1 MIEWLC
7 DRWGIEKKIDA
18 PDFIVGL
25 GSGVLRSGAGELT
38 LAGKNVVDKCLS
50 LYRHGEGIRG
60 IIIAG
65 GRPWRHP
72 PFSDAELMHR
82 RLLELQGSTKELEL
96 PAEQL
101 IVLDG
106 DNTYEQVCA
115 IGRFHS
121 NVPTS
126 KLAVVCPR
134 LQTRRLRAL
143 LGKQGLL
150 DDAGI
155 VAVED
160 GCEPF
165 APVEQFRWSTW
176 GYLLY
181 EIVACFHHQ
190 LRGWI

>member
-18 PDFIVGL
+18 PDYIVGL
-25 GSGVLRSGAGELT
+25 GSGVLKSSAGELT
-38 LAGKNVVDKCLS
+38 RAGRNVVDKCFS
-50 LYRHGEGIRG
+50 LYRHGEGLRG

-65 GRPWRHP
+65 GKPWRYP

-82 RLLELQGSTKELEL
+82 RLFELKNSTEELEL
-96 PAEQL
+96 PAEKL

-106 DNTYEQVCA
+106 DNTYGQVCA

-155 VAVED
+155 LPVED

-165 APVEQFRWSTW
+165 KPVERFRWSKAV
-176 GYLLY
+176 YLLR
-181 EIVACFHHQ
+181 EMLAFAHHR
-190 LRGWI
+190 LAGWL